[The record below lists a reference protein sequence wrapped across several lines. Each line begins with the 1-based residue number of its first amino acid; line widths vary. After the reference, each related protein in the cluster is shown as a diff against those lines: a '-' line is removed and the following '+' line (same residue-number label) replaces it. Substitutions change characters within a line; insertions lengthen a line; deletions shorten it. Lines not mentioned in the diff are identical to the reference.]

1 MTASVS
7 TSEDHLLLEWSCENM
22 DLRALQLEPG
32 VCQLKRLHRYAV
44 ASRTI
49 RERTLQF
56 YRKFPRVLLREM
68 IVRAGGIDDI
78 PSGIVSEQIRFL
90 LKRLLPVM
98 GEDGVRRML
107 AEKISDWFVVSG
119 KEVQLTEHSVVIPML
134 KTEIDFVGN
143 DDLLLNEEFASAVIE
158 VLFVT
163 SYYSRWMVKVVFREP
178 SDVEEKPERSDVHS
192 RIRSM
197 LWVFGSGILK
207 VWRRILNGKH
217 FILRLPFYNK
227 RKDVNNDEGQ
237 SMEESES

>member
-1 MTASVS
+1 
-7 TSEDHLLLEWSCENM
+7 M

-44 ASRTI
+44 ASRVI
-49 RERTLQF
+49 RARTFRF
-56 YRKFPRVLLREM
+56 YKRCPRALLREAV
-68 IVRAGGIDDI
+68 VRAGGIEDI
-78 PSGIVSEQIRFL
+78 PSGIVGEQIRFV
-90 LKRLLPVM
+90 LKRLLPAI
-98 GEDGVRRML
+98 GEEGVREVL
-107 AEKISDWFVVSG
+107 KEKGSDWFVVSG
-119 KEVQLTEHSVVIPML
+119 SNVQLTEHSVVIPML

-207 VWRRILNGKH
+207 VWRKILNGKH

-227 RKDVNNDEGQ
+227 RKDVNNDERQ